1 MKIILVEVPRPLITS
16 FAMFADPDLSI
27 LKETKKIKVAFHHIT
42 KTRISTSIQFGEY
55 CFKVNNLIEGYKQ
68 HEETDYNYFSG
79 KKVTSQ
85 YFVKSKKQNY
95 EAYKEFVIKVIED
108 VIKNYFHLELDEITI
123 ELEQREF

>member
-55 CFKVNNLIEGYKQ
+55 CVKVNNLIEGYKQ

>member
-42 KTRISTSIQFGEY
+42 KTRISTSIQFGGY
-55 CFKVNNLIEGYKQ
+55 CVKVNNLIEGYKQ

-95 EAYKEFVIKVIED
+95 VAYKEFVIKVIED

>member
-42 KTRISTSIQFGEY
+42 KTRISTSIQFGAY
-55 CFKVNNLIEGYKQ
+55 CVKVNNLIEGYKQ